1 MSEVMPNQKR
11 NEENLKYKHV
21 YYKRKDSNRNEDE
34 ANLKFK
40 HALRKNQTPRH
51 RAATAVTNRTESP
64 TVPEVSYDHSLYPIF
79 LDPTYW
85 KRTLVCCGVVFVGQ
99 LGEKAL
105 DQRFFKPCSRQKWC
119 LSPAGARREA
129 EESSNMDSETRSVI
143 HDYDTDTGEFYD
155 VSGKSS
161 PVEDDNLSSDS
172 ASVEYE
178 DMWTC
183 PMDMD
188 GDKIDTHEL

>member
-40 HALRKNQTPRH
+40 HAMRKNPTPRH

-161 PVEDDNLSSDS
+161 PVEDDSLSSD
-172 ASVEYE
+172 SVEYE

>member
-1 MSEVMPNQKR
+1 MPNQKR

-40 HALRKNQTPRH
+40 HAMRKNPTPRH

-129 EESSNMDSETRSVI
+129 EESSNMDSETRSEI
-143 HDYDTDTGEFYD
+143 YDTDNREFYEE
-155 VSGKSS
+155 SGKASES
-161 PVEDDNLSSDS
+161 EDDNLSSD
-172 ASVEYE
+172 SVEYE

>member
-1 MSEVMPNQKR
+1 MPTPKR

-21 YYKRKDSNRNEDE
+21 YKRKDSNKNKDE
-34 ANLKFK
+34 AKAEANVKYT
-40 HALRKNQTPRH
+40 HAKRKNQTPRH
-51 RAATAVTNRTESP
+51 RAATAVTSRTESP

-129 EESSNMDSETRSVI
+129 EESSNMDSETRSSI
-143 HDYDTDTGEFYD
+143 DDYDTDTGEFYGE
-155 VSGKSS
+155 SGKSS
-161 PVEDDNLSSDS
+161 ESEDDNSSSDS
-172 ASVEYE
+172 GDVEYQAF
-178 DMWTC
+178 C
-183 PMDMD
+183 PCPLDMD